1 MSKSQNQ
8 RIINFLGKGKTL
20 TAAQAETKFGVLN
33 LRARVDDLRK
43 AGYPVYTNNGSY
55 RLGTPSRRMV
65 ASAYRLLGGRAFGA

>member
-20 TAAQAETKFGVLN
+20 TESQAYNKFGVMN
-33 LRARVDDLRK
+33 LRARVDDLRA
-43 AGYPVYTNNGSY
+43 AGYPVYNNGGEY

-65 ASAYRLLGGRAFGA
+65 ATAYRLLGGNAFRA